1 MYLYLLGRT
10 PLESPARNISY
21 RNVSGA
27 VGEQGKRTTRKTG
40 LFRPAGH
47 VSNSNKRSAVHER
60 RSRDQIWRHCE
71 GQPLGGQLFPRVA
84 AARSIDEQQD
94 NPIWFIFMS
103 TPAFNSCRSR
113 GRTRHCAYWVIPREE
128 AAPTGAS
135 FPEHTRRQ
143 RTALAKSSHETSQ
156 LISSSFRAR
165 RDGEGALRRER
176 LNWSAI
182 QPMVRLVHTSSSSLL
197 RLLEH
202 FKKR

>member
-1 MYLYLLGRT
+1 M
-10 PLESPARNISY
+10 
-21 RNVSGA
+21 
-27 VGEQGKRTTRKTG
+27 TRKTD

-47 VSNSNKRSAVHER
+47 VSNSNKWSAVPEQ

-113 GRTRHCAYWVIPREE
+113 GRTRHRAYRVILREE
-128 AAPTGAS
+128 AAPTVDWSLVSRAYETSANGSQELAWDVAVNLFLVS
-135 FPEHTRRQ
+135 REARRQ
-143 RTALAKSSHETSQ
+143 EALH
-156 LISSSFRAR
+156 R
-165 RDGEGALRRER
+165 EG

-182 QPMVRLVHTSSSSLL
+182 QTLVRLVHSSFSSLSRFL
-197 RLLEH
+197 
-202 FKKR
+202 